1 MQEQEIWK
9 DIPGY
14 DGKYQASTYGNIRS
28 VDRVVQ
34 FGKNKRFISGRVL
47 KQQKDVY
54 GYSMVNLPKTIK
66 VHRLVAMTFI
76 PNEDGKEQIN
86 HIDGNKKN
94 NRVENLEWVTAK
106 ENVNH
111 EVNVLNRIKKGVIRD
126 DGKIY
131 QSVNDAALDN
141 NVSVSCISAVI
152 NGYQKTSNGFTFTS
166 LEKK

>member
-1 MQEQEIWK
+1 MIV
-9 DIPGY
+9 
-14 DGKYQASTYGNIRS
+14 SL
-28 VDRVVQ
+28 
-34 FGKNKRFISGRVL
+34 RFMI
-47 KQQKDVY
+47 
-54 GYSMVNLPKTIK
+54 I
-66 VHRLVAMTFI
+66 
-76 PNEDGKEQIN
+76 
-86 HIDGNKKN
+86 
-94 NRVENLEWVTAK
+94 K

-111 EVNVLNRIKKGVIRD
+111 EVNVLNRIKKGVIRG